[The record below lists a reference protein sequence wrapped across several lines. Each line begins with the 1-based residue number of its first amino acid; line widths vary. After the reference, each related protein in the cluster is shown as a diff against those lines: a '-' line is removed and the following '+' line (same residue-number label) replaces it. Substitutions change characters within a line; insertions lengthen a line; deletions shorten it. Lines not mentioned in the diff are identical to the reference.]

1 VETIVIT
8 GARGQLGRA
17 LNRVLVGHKPIA
29 LDHGK
34 LDITA
39 ADAVERTL
47 GEIRPQVVLNTAAF
61 NRVDDAEDQEEDAY
75 RINATGPE
83 VLARACRRVGALL
96 VHFSTDYVFAGDRRE
111 PYGEEDPPAPCTV
124 YGASKLAG
132 ERAVQSESAR
142 HMVIRTCGLFGARAG
157 GGKGTNF
164 VETVARLAAEQT
176 MIRVVDDQ
184 QVAPT
189 AALDLARKTAELL
202 ELWSATHDESLLG
215 LYHVTNAGSCS
226 WYEFARAVVRLL
238 GANLAVEP
246 ISTAQYGAR
255 APRPMYSVLAHR
267 HLERLGR
274 DDLQSWND
282 ALAEYFSP
290 RSGT

>member
-1 VETIVIT
+1 MERIVIT

-17 LNRVLVGHKPIA
+17 LGRVLAEHEPIA

-34 LDITA
+34 LDITD
-39 ADAVERTL
+39 ADAVERAL
-47 GEIRPQVVLNTAAF
+47 RSIQPQVVLNTAAF
-61 NRVDDAEDQEEDAY
+61 NRVDDAEEQAEDAY
-75 RINATGPE
+75 HINATGPQA
-83 VLARACRRVGALL
+83 LARACNTLGALL
-96 VHFSTDYVFAGDRRE
+96 VHFSTDYVFAGDGRQ
-111 PYGEEDPPAPCTV
+111 PYGEEDPPAPRTV

-132 ERAVQSESAR
+132 ERAVQSDSTR
-142 HMVIRTCGLFGARAG
+142 HMVIRTCGLFGTRAG
-157 GGKGTNF
+157 GGTGTNF

-226 WYEFARAVVRLL
+226 WYEFARAVVRSL

-255 APRPMYSVLAHR
+255 APRPMYSVLARR

-274 DDLQSWND
+274 DDLRPWSE
-282 ALAEYFSP
+282 ALQDYLSP
-290 RSGT
+290 RIGT